1 VSVNILIS
9 VLIGMH
15 IIAVVMHYFWMDP
28 LPKRR
33 SYVTEDGKS
42 MVQHQQLD
50 QCFSTIA
57 VE

>member
-1 VSVNILIS
+1 
-9 VLIGMH
+9 MH